1 MLSVPFLKYGDFS
14 NLKLGSV
21 FLLFIYFFQATVNHN
36 MSGKISNNTNS
47 NSINKKTYLFATS
60 SNEMAFPN
68 SMPPA
73 MTMMSTRKIEN
84 YNNKQIR
91 YILFNLKIR
100 QNYIKVIKTKQ
111 ILDICLLYIYAYNDK
126 IGPDFFWKSYI
137 NQNTTTLSNRDLT
150 KLH

>member
-36 MSGKISNNTNS
+36 MSGKINNNS
-47 NSINKKTYLFATS
+47 NSAINKKTYLFATS

-100 QNYIKVIKTKQ
+100 QNCIKVIKTKK
-111 ILDICLLYIYAYNDK
+111 ILDICLIYIYAYSMIK
-126 IGPDFFWKSYI
+126 LAQIFLK
-137 NQNTTTLSNRDLT
+137 
-150 KLH
+150 KLHKSKYYNII

>member
-1 MLSVPFLKYGDFS
+1 
-14 NLKLGSV
+14 
-21 FLLFIYFFQATVNHN
+21 

-111 ILDICLLYIYAYNDK
+111 ILDICLFYIYAYNDK
-126 IGPDFFWKSYI
+126 IGPEFFENLVI
-137 NQNTTTLSNRDLT
+137 T
-150 KLH
+150 

>member
-111 ILDICLLYIYAYNDK
+111 IFDICLFYIYAMIK
-126 IGPDFFWKSYI
+126 LAQIFLK
-137 NQNTTTLSNRDLT
+137 
-150 KLH
+150 KLHKSKYYNII

>member
-1 MLSVPFLKYGDFS
+1 MPFLKNSDFS
-14 NLKLGSV
+14 DEKLGSV
-21 FLLFIYFFQATVNHN
+21 FLLFIYFFQATVNN
-36 MSGKISNNTNS
+36 SMSGKISNNTNS

-91 YILFNLKIR
+91 YIFIQFEN
-100 QNYIKVIKTKQ
+100 
-111 ILDICLLYIYAYNDK
+111 
-126 IGPDFFWKSYI
+126 
-137 NQNTTTLSNRDLT
+137 
-150 KLH
+150 

>member
-1 MLSVPFLKYGDFS
+1 
-14 NLKLGSV
+14 
-21 FLLFIYFFQATVNHN
+21 

-73 MTMMSTRKIEN
+73 MTMMSSRKIEN

-111 ILDICLLYIYAYNDK
+111 ILDICLFYIYAYNDK
-126 IGPDFFWKSYI
+126 IGPEFFENLVTENK
-137 NQNTTTLSNRDLT
+137 SNRDLT
-150 KLH
+150 KLHYYYFLFESLCALGQSQSYRCKAFVKQI

>member
-1 MLSVPFLKYGDFS
+1 
-14 NLKLGSV
+14 
-21 FLLFIYFFQATVNHN
+21 

-73 MTMMSTRKIEN
+73 MTMMSSRKIEN

-111 ILDICLLYIYAYNDK
+111 ILDICLFYIYAYNDK
-126 IGPDFFWKSYI
+126 IGPEFFENLVTENK
-137 NQNTTTLSNRDLT
+137 SNRDLT
-150 KLH
+150 KLHCYYFLFESLCALGQSQSYRCKAFVKQI